1 MNESNQRAVDAL
13 RAYFRK
19 ENDNTENDFY
29 FSSSTDFVDGRVDL
43 RAIVSVVRDA
53 LRPQDRG
60 AQASP
65 PPSAKTEAAAK

>member
-29 FSSSTDFVDGRVDL
+29 FSASTDFVDGRVDL
-43 RAIVSVVRDA
+43 HAVVRVVRDA

-65 PPSAKTEAAAK
+65 PANAQPENPAK